1 MGSLTL
7 NGMLVGGLLV
17 RRAGLS
23 LTGRDGFSF
32 SGRAIG
38 TSTPKL
44 TDFSQ
49 AVKDFKTNGVAILP
63 LRMDESFVAKS
74 REMCMKAWQDALYRA
89 RTIRGVELG
98 LGMEH
103 GFQEC
108 VLRAPGRYDLH
119 WGVNGVPHFLDQQ
132 QVLDMFLP
140 FVHEVFGGENM
151 TRMNFNGCLMS
162 LPGAREQAWH
172 VDGEHLF
179 SSEPNVQCYG
189 NTQVTFFD
197 KNDQSSILP
206 AHCLNVFVPL
216 VDVEGANGGTEFC
229 LGSHFHSKF
238 FSEDIVWQDSSWKDR
253 IGFKGEVLQIKIN
266 SGEVLA
272 FDYRVLHRALHHG
285 GDQPRPLLYYTFT
298 KRWFSDAMN
307 FASLPSLR
315 EADSLVAPVRGVT
328 NCRQQFPSL
337 QHKGRILCDGAGGS
351 QVPTCVTDR
360 MAAHLNTVGGT
371 NIGGEYG
378 MSTRVLDTIT
388 GARQAARRL
397 LGVPTTGQVAFGQNC
412 TNLMFHLARAV
423 ENSHILEKG
432 DNILLSRAC
441 HEANIAPW
449 LLMAEKTGVEVRWM
463 ETVPTSEDA
472 NMDELSSDL
481 LPQLIDS
488 RTKMISLGLAS
499 NATGRIHSKT
509 LDRIKEL
516 QSNMTCSPL
525 LVLDLTHYVP
535 HRRTNLADLGADAII
550 CSAYKFFGPHLGV
563 MAYNIERLSKLR
575 PSKVGLRFSKEGITD
590 LLNYGEIPDR
600 ENFEI
605 SMWEM
610 GTLNY
615 EALAGFEACVDYLSS
630 LSPVQTGDTLDTGFT
645 EIQQH
650 EEKISERFLNRLQP
664 LLDAR
669 KLRLYGSRDPKQR
682 TPTFAL
688 SLTDGKDPLALVK
701 SLTEHG
707 VHCTHG
713 NHYAVNLVED
723 SLGAKD
729 GVTRLSFLH
738 YNTVQEVDAV
748 ADIIHNTCIYY

>member
-32 SGRAIG
+32 SGRALG
-38 TSTPKL
+38 TSRPKL

-119 WGVNGVPHFLDQQ
+119 WGVNGVQHFLDQQ
-132 QVLDMFLP
+132 QVLDMFLR

-151 TRMNFNGCLMS
+151 ARMNFNGCLMS

-189 NTQVTFFD
+189 NTQVTF
-197 KNDQSSILP
+197 
-206 AHCLNVFVPL
+206 
-216 VDVEGANGGTEFC
+216 
-229 LGSHFHSKF
+229 
-238 FSEDIVWQDSSWKDR
+238 
-253 IGFKGEVLQIKIN
+253 
-266 SGEVLA
+266 

-563 MAYNIERLSKLR
+563 MAYNIERLSKLT

-615 EALAGFEACVDYLSS
+615 EALAGF
-630 LSPVQTGDTLDTGFT
+630 
-645 EIQQH
+645 
-650 EEKISERFLNRLQP
+650 
-664 LLDAR
+664 
-669 KLRLYGSRDPKQR
+669 
-682 TPTFAL
+682 
-688 SLTDGKDPLALVK
+688 
-701 SLTEHG
+701 
-707 VHCTHG
+707 
-713 NHYAVNLVED
+713 
-723 SLGAKD
+723 
-729 GVTRLSFLH
+729 
-738 YNTVQEVDAV
+738 
-748 ADIIHNTCIYY
+748 